1 MKHALFG
8 SALKTALTV
17 LVILVVGVAG
27 VAVAYG
33 TGLLGASP
41 SADPSGS
48 PSAAASGPP
57 SPTVAASAAPTVVA
71 DTIVVPRPV
80 TSGTGVP
87 SASELHDATFTS
99 VTSGWVMTV
108 FDAGTYDASHN
119 PVPGTRLVYLVS
131 PVGERFEVAHFAA
144 DQEADVAAWNV
155 AAGKALLVF
164 HGFDYAVLDIATG
177 AVGPTWE
184 LCGTH
189 PVTAVVEP
197 QVDGTWAFR
206 GSCIGAQI
214 DGVYSDAGADVS
226 PATYFKSQFGTWSA
240 DLGGGQVA
248 IVTSD
253 TPQLFLVTAP
263 GWSDPAEMT
272 RPAGVDSCN
281 PLGPGRAGSLA
292 VGCTHGTHASAWE
305 LHVNGDAATQ
315 LVTEAQ
321 VDAFTGAVT
330 GPGAPQFVGNCV
342 LGNTEILEVA
352 TTGRAAAYASS
363 GGLTQPGL
371 SEFVGAEY
379 CWDGSGQTALFSG
392 HGSLWTYVQGGAT
405 VPLAVVSGALNP
417 GDIIGVALT
426 RSIIAP

>member
-8 SALKTALTV
+8 SGLKTALTV
-17 LVILVVGVAG
+17 LVALLVGVVG

-33 TGLLGASP
+33 TGVLGGVTSDGPPP
-41 SADPSGS
+41 SAS
-48 PSAAASGPP
+48 ASGTP
-57 SPTVAASAAPTVVA
+57 SPTVVSSGTATVAA

-80 TSGTGVP
+80 TTGTGVP
-87 SASELHDATFTS
+87 SASVLHDATFTS
-99 VTSGWVMTV
+99 VTSGWVLTA

-131 PVGERFEVAHFAA
+131 PTGERFEVAHFTA
-144 DQEADVAAWNV
+144 DRDADVAAWNV
-155 AAGKALLVF
+155 GEGKVLLVF

-189 PVTAVVEP
+189 PVAAVVTP
-197 QVDGTWAFR
+197 QADGAWAFR
-206 GSCIGAQI
+206 GSCVGAQI
-214 DGVYSDAGADVS
+214 DGVYSDTGADVS
-226 PATYFKSQFGTWSA
+226 PASYFKAQFGTWSA

-248 IVTSD
+248 VVTFES
-253 TPQLFLVTAP
+253 PQLFLVTAP
-263 GWSDPAEMT
+263 GWTDPAEMSK
-272 RPAGVDSCN
+272 PAGVDSCT

-305 LHVNGDAATQ
+305 LHPNGDVPTP

-330 GPGAPQFVGNCV
+330 GPGAPQFMGVCVVGS
-342 LGNTEILEVA
+342 TEILEIA

-371 SEFVGAEY
+371 SEDVGAEY

-405 VPLAVVSGALNP
+405 VPMAVVSGALNP
-417 GDIIGVALT
+417 GDIIGVAQT